1 MNTLSIIVNALIAE
15 ISNTEIKDI
24 NTLIDNVKTAY
35 RVNSETATIST
46 ALSIYHLI
54 SATDKYI
61 IVAESFASK
70 ENGIFF
76 KHYTFSELIAF
87 DCFNI
92 TETSTKEKSIRLK
105 VSKALKKD
113 IIENGYKLASYDEK
127 EQLKIDNNLNNGQV
141 SEMLVK
147 RYYHINYQCDNLPFY
162 LFGDIDLCYNTY
174 QIKSHKATFCTIE
187 QLTRYIK
194 QYGITKQYR
203 FNYPSFDLLHK
214 DIEISAIDVYNNVMK
229 NTSEQNY
236 NTLYCWYCC
245 MSDMTKRYLERL
257 TDEVFNYSILDSYN
271 KLIDIAYVNHFNIN
285 CFLRLMIDVNGIEI
299 EEE

>member
-1 MNTLSIIVNALIAE
+1 MNTISVIINSIISQIKTDNITTCD
-15 ISNTEIKDI
+15 ISTM
-24 NTLIDNVKTAY
+24 IDNVKRLY
-35 RVNSETATIST
+35 RVNSEIATIST

-61 IVAESFASK
+61 IVAESL
-70 ENGIFF
+70 NGVFF
-76 KHYTFSELIAF
+76 KHYSFSELIAF

-113 IIENGYKLASYDEK
+113 IIEHGYKLASYEEK
-127 EQLKIDNNLNNGQV
+127 EQLKTDNNLNNGQV

-147 RYYHINYQCDNLPFY
+147 RYYNINYHCDNLPFY

-174 QIKSHKATFCTIE
+174 QIKSHKATFCSIE
-187 QLTRYIK
+187 QLARYIK

-203 FNYPSFDLLHK
+203 FNFPSFDLLHS
-214 DIEISAIDVYNNVMK
+214 DIEITPIDVYNNVMK

-271 KLIDIAYVNHFNIN
+271 KLIDIAYINHFNIN